1 MPVGDSVWSI
11 AFDNGEAPPTPQ
23 ASKALSAFDI
33 AYTNLLSQLE
43 TAWSSGDD
51 AILSSSARDMAN
63 LGKAATDVMRIV
75 RPDGKGDY
83 RTSLPRADS
92 SDDDNTG

>member
-1 MPVGDSVWSI
+1 M
-11 AFDNGEAPPTPQ
+11 
-23 ASKALSAFDI
+23 SAFDV

-75 RPDGKGDY
+75 RPDGRGNY
-83 RTSLPRADS
+83 GPRFHVRIPP
-92 SDDDNTG
+92 DDDNTG